1 MEFRDTDSCQRKR
14 SSWKPKVCYP
24 ASNPRLHTDGRA
36 NDSTIRQ
43 GHIVAV
49 DSKSHPY
56 TVVITLCSC
65 YNIIIC
71 HTFLCFF
78 KFSERLGEKRC
89 LISYINR
96 NIKLLRHSFIH
107 SFCHLRT
114 QKQEQHRLSASTSG
128 CLQSPS
134 SFFPR
139 LRGGFLSPSLPV
151 TTTRGLG
158 HFPHCIFTPP
168 CDEMMPFVIHFQ
180 P

>member
-56 TVVITLCSC
+56 TVLITLCSC

-78 KFSERLGEKRC
+78 KFSERLGEKM
-89 LISYINR
+89 LDFLYKQKHKITET
-96 NIKLLRHSFIH
+96 FIH
-107 SFCHLRT
+107 SFILSST
-114 QKQEQHRLSASTSG
+114 IQKQEQHRLSASTSG

>member
-56 TVVITLCSC
+56 TVLITLCSC

-78 KFSERLGEKRC
+78 KFSERLGEKM
-89 LISYINR
+89 LDFLYKQKHKITET
-96 NIKLLRHSFIH
+96 FIH
-107 SFCHLRT
+107 SFCHLRS
-114 QKQEQHRLSASTSG
+114 KNKSSTG
-128 CLQSPS
+128 CLPPPRDVCKVLPLS
-134 SFFPR
+134 SHGSAEAFCHHPCPGRPHEAWAVFR
-139 LRGGFLSPSLPV
+139 IASSLLLV
-151 TTTRGLG
+151 TR
-158 HFPHCIFTPP
+158 
-168 CDEMMPFVIHFQ
+168 
-180 P
+180 